1 MNIIDVFYLGNID
14 EVSRIP
20 NNEYA
25 ELSTE
30 ELKLYNELKDKLPN
44 ALIYLFQK
52 YTDIIYAKN
61 TNETKS
67 RYIQGF
73 KTGLLLA
80 IECMNIEL

>member
-1 MNIIDVFYLGNID
+1 MNIIEELYLGNID

-20 NNEYA
+20 NDEYT

-30 ELKLYNELKDKLPN
+30 ELKLYNELKAQLPN
-44 ALIYLFQK
+44 DLIDLLQK
-52 YTDIIYAKN
+52 YTDIIYAKI

-73 KTGLLLA
+73 KTGLLIA

>member
-1 MNIIDVFYLGNID
+1 MNIIEELYLGNID

-20 NNEYA
+20 NNEYT

-44 ALIYLFQK
+44 NLIDLFQK
-52 YTDIIYAKN
+52 YTDIIYAKI
-61 TNETKS
+61 TNETKA

-73 KTGLLLA
+73 KTGLLIA